1 MESTAIATVVKMME
15 TLPDAAQN
23 QVVEH
28 LKNYI
33 AKLQDEIKWD
43 LKFKK
48 TQHQL
53 IAAARRAKQEI
64 AEGLSK
70 PMDYNQL

>member
-1 MESTAIATVVKMME
+1 MESTVIATVVKMME

-23 QVVEH
+23 QIVEH
-28 LKNYI
+28 LRNYI
-33 AKLQDEIKWD
+33 AELQDEIKWD

-48 TQHQL
+48 TQPQL